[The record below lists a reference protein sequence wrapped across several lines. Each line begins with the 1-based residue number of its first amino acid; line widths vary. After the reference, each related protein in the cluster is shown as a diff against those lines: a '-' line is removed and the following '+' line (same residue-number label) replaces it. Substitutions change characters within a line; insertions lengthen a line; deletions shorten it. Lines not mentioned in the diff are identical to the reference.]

1 MFKDEILF
9 LKEGLTNKN
18 NMIKYVLNQ
27 LPKRDET
34 LS

>member
-9 LKEGLTNKN
+9 LSEGLRNKN
-18 NMIKYVLNQ
+18 NMIKCVVNQ